1 MTGMK
6 AKLLMLFT
14 PAKHTRK
21 NAKDHKSRI
30 AMSELLSSF
39 NKSN

>member
-6 AKLLMLFT
+6 AKLLMLFML
-14 PAKHTRK
+14 AKHIRK

-30 AMSELLSSF
+30 PMSELLSSF
-39 NKSN
+39 KKNN